1 LKNSRSSSFQTPFWF
16 SAALQKHSQFPF
28 QNKKGCIGS
37 AQEKHM
43 TGKLQSGSIQPVQLV
58 EADILD
64 TMNETSALIAQRA
77 FEIYQSRGGGHGSD
91 RDDWFTAEQEILP
104 QLAIEFDVTDSAV
117 RLTARVPGF
126 DAKDL
131 EVAIGHRRAVVCGIH
146 TDSDQTA
153 GTRRKG
159 KKIMQIVEVPFDV
172 DPVLARATLQSG
184 TLQILLPRSR

>member
-1 LKNSRSSSFQTPFWF
+1 
-16 SAALQKHSQFPF
+16 
-28 QNKKGCIGS
+28 
-37 AQEKHM
+37 M

-91 RDDWFTAEQEILP
+91 RDDWFTAEQEVLP